1 LEVFQ
6 VKFDS
11 WFNESSLY
19 EKDLIQKS
27 IKRLKSNEVEKK
39 DGALWFKSTNYGD
52 EKDRVLIR
60 DNDEPTYFA
69 SDIAYHKDKYERDFD
84 ELINIWGADH
94 HGYIPRVKA
103 SIESLG
109 LDSKKLKTL
118 LIQFVSLK
126 EKGKKVQMSTR
137 SGEFVELSDLVDE
150 VGIDSARYYFLARKP
165 EQALEF
171 DIDLAKKTNKDKIK
185 IVQSKIDASKIGK
198 NVKLVAVSKKKS
210 WQDILKAYEN
220 GISDFGEN
228 YLQESLEKISK
239 LKDLKISWHFIG
251 NIQSNKCEEIAKNFD
266 WVHTVD
272 RLKIARLIDK
282 YCPDDK
288 CIKCLIQIN
297 IDNEE
302 SKSGIRVEEVENFLN
317 ELSDLKKI
325 KICGLM
331 IIPNPNVA
339 LSDLKQT
346 FKKIKMLTDRLIEN
360 YENLT
365 EISMG
370 MSRDFELAIKEGSTI
385 VRLGETIF
393 GARN

>member
-1 LEVFQ
+1 ME
-6 VKFDS
+6 
-11 WFNESSLY
+11 
-19 EKDLIQKS
+19 S
-27 IKRLKSNEVEKK
+27 IKE
-39 DGALWFKSTNYGD
+39 
-52 EKDRVLIR
+52 
-60 DNDEPTYFA
+60 
-69 SDIAYHKDKYERDFD
+69 
-84 ELINIWGADH
+84 
-94 HGYIPRVKA
+94 
-103 SIESLG
+103 
-109 LDSKKLKTL
+109 
-118 LIQFVSLK
+118 
-126 EKGKKVQMSTR
+126 
-137 SGEFVELSDLVDE
+137 
-150 VGIDSARYYFLARKP
+150 
-165 EQALEF
+165 
-171 DIDLAKKTNKDKIK
+171 KIK
-185 IVQSKIDASKIGK
+185 IVQSKIDASKTDK

-210 WQDILKAYEN
+210 WHEILEAYEN

-239 LKDLKISWHFIG
+239 LKDLKINWHFIG
-251 NIQSNKCEEIAKNFD
+251 SIQSNKCEEIAKNFD
-266 WVHTVD
+266 WVHTID
-272 RLKIARLIDK
+272 RLKIAKLIDK

-339 LSDLKQT
+339 LSDLQQT
-346 FKKIKMLTDRLIEN
+346 FKKIKMLADRLIEN